1 MLFVQR
7 YISSGSELSD
17 TRRGGQAVNSQFDI
31 SRTSYSNSMVA
42 TNRFSREMN
51 TKHETAIELHPERR
65 ESNYFRRAGIVW
77 FIIVPFGMGL
87 LALLAFFFPPSLP
100 KSGSPSNGSEFF
112 QLINFYVLKAFQ
124 SQYVLQII
132 FYLAVAIHV
141 AEALVAYFVATKMGC
156 FESRGYWAAQTLLL
170 GYPSLR
176 LLLQKR
182 RDIPQRL

>member
-31 SRTSYSNSMVA
+31 SRASYSNSMVA

-51 TKHETAIELHPERR
+51 TKNETAIELHPERR

-77 FIIVPFGMGL
+77 FIIIPFGMGL